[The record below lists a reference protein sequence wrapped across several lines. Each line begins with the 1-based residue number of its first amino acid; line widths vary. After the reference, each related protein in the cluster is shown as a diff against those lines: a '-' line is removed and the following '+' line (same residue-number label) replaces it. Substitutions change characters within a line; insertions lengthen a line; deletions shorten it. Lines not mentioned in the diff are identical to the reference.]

1 MAEALEQ
8 MILPAVNRHLVDTG
22 ERAEQVISQL
32 MVSMLYD
39 RPEVASAVERE
50 RELPGAAAPRA
61 PRRGRGRRR
70 RGAAGRRERSR
81 SPPPRPAASPPP
93 PADGWGTPSSHAG
106 GWGRASPDAGAA
118 LPPLP
123 TADDDGDDDD
133 EAAGEP
139 AAAPPPPSASR
150 LVHATSTFLAR
161 WPAEVPRA
169 CAPKAACDV
178 FPLLAMVPAKAR
190 PGVTAAL
197 EARAAEDP
205 YGALVDVKLAAGR
218 PPRLQFGGANPAV
231 VTVGGAPLLTA
242 EDLARACAPLT
253 STALRDAAAL
263 VGAYRERHAPVGDC
277 WVVDQSLELGG
288 DGLAA
293 PRASGGGAVPCQGE
307 ALHEA
312 MLRVLRNHTPAAIVV
327 DELVDRAAA
336 LAAADVGKRGV
347 QLLASAAAWEKGA
360 TSAHA
365 RSLAELV
372 DDAALA
378 PVLGDFETVTLS
390 DREAARRAKT
400 QRDPRKRRAASLA
413 AARKEREAEDLDQRF
428 REAALASGV
437 KISPREKILLEEL
450 DCRTWLDQ
458 ALTTVWATYHAKIS
472 GWLEG
477 VLAGVLDGL
486 VPLGPIDSFTFKT
499 FQLGAA
505 APRVRRVVPVR
516 LAEDGVVMLDLD
528 LDWRGSGVDVDL
540 SARLGGGWIGASVP
554 LGLDHVSFK
563 ATLRVRCVLGDRSPF
578 AALVDVAFARKPE
591 VLDFGLS
598 VISGDITG
606 LPSIPA
612 LVSNALEGVI
622 DGLMSDPFVVVEVGG
637 ADAGGGFEAR
647 ETLRTATKSKTLNPT
662 WDGEVFTLTIADP
675 AVDRVRI
682 SVFDY
687 DLGGE
692 PDPLGSAWLGGR
704 LLRDLARGS
713 TRAFWLRL
721 EPPSK
726 GAGKL
731 RYGGAGPRVRLER
744 GAILKEGFGGF
755 KRWSHRWLELELEL
769 DLTADGF
776 RLAAVPEINQL
787 AAALRYGKP
796 ASTDDAEAARGEVRL
811 SPDAAVSILEEKKK
825 QAVVEWF
832 ESHEFCGGVALGES
846 RGEYADF
853 SAGRGAPHRRL
864 RRGPHGASEHLGAAT
879 FRCATSTT
887 PSARGLGA
895 ARGAGS
901 AGAAGDVRSTPR
913 VRRALDRPKQMAGG
927 VGTAATVLRAANI
940 FRSKANTPDRVS
952 CLSAMGASARRE
964 EKRRRRGR
972 APGASTHQQERKDG
986 VHR

>member
-1 MAEALEQ
+1 M
-8 MILPAVNRHLVDTG
+8 
-22 ERAEQVISQL
+22 
-32 MVSMLYD
+32 
-39 RPEVASAVERE
+39 
-50 RELPGAAAPRA
+50 
-61 PRRGRGRRR
+61 
-70 RGAAGRRERSR
+70 
-81 SPPPRPAASPPP
+81 
-93 PADGWGTPSSHAG
+93 W
-106 GWGRASPDAGAA
+106 A
-118 LPPLP
+118 LP
-123 TADDDGDDDD
+123 
-133 EAAGEP
+133 
-139 AAAPPPPSASR
+139 
-150 LVHATSTFLAR
+150 
-161 WPAEVPRA
+161 
-169 CAPKAACDV
+169 
-178 FPLLAMVPAKAR
+178 
-190 PGVTAAL
+190 
-197 EARAAEDP
+197 
-205 YGALVDVKLAAGR
+205 
-218 PPRLQFGGANPAV
+218 
-231 VTVGGAPLLTA
+231 
-242 EDLARACAPLT
+242 
-253 STALRDAAAL
+253 
-263 VGAYRERHAPVGDC
+263 
-277 WVVDQSLELGG
+277 
-288 DGLAA
+288 
-293 PRASGGGAVPCQGE
+293 
-307 ALHEA
+307 
-312 MLRVLRNHTPAAIVV
+312 
-327 DELVDRAAA
+327 AA
-336 LAAADVGKRGV
+336 LAVGVVLERAGCPLVVTCAIAA
-347 QLLASAAAWEKGA
+347 LLAL
-360 TSAHA
+360 TSY
-365 RSLAELV
+365 
-372 DDAALA
+372 
-378 PVLGDFETVTLS
+378 LGE
-390 DREAARRAKT
+390 
-400 QRDPRKRRAASLA
+400 RRAASLA

-622 DGLMSDPFVVVEVGG
+622 DGLMVWPRRLSFPLDEWWHPWDVPPAVAHGVLRLTVDRARDLPGADLDGKSDPFVVVEVGG

-731 RYGGAGPRVRLER
+731 RYGGGRRRCALEVAYGALLPAAADFPAVGEEGAAPTPASPRARSESLAAAGPCAARV
-744 GAILKEGFGGF
+744 
-755 KRWSHRWLELELEL
+755 
-769 DLTADGF
+769 
-776 RLAAVPEINQL
+776 
-787 AAALRYGKP
+787 ALRYGKP
-796 ASTDDAEAARGEVRL
+796 AAHGRRRAARAASGSRATSSAAASRWARAAASTRTFPPTGAAL
-811 SPDAAVSILEEKKK
+811 HIDA
-825 QAVVEWF
+825 
-832 ESHEFCGGVALGES
+832 
-846 RGEYADF
+846 YDAD
-853 SAGRGAPHRRL
+853 
-864 RRGPHGASEHLGAAT
+864 PHGASEHLGAAT
-879 FRCATSTT
+879 FPLRDVDDAV
-887 PSARGLGA
+887 GGA
-895 ARGAGS
+895 VWAPLAAPPGRWRRWRRPAPRHAG
-901 AGAAGDVRSTPR
+901 R
-913 VRRALDRPKQMAGG
+913 VRARALDRPKQMAGG

-952 CLSAMGASARRE
+952 CLSAMGASRRVDDSDDDDDDGTP
-964 EKRRRRGR
+964 KRTACVNFRRRSG
-972 APGASTHQQERKDG
+972 DG
-986 VHR
+986 GGVEPVPEAMTR